1 MMTILASEKLKMIQS
16 NHKLSVSKQ
25 AKLLGV
31 NRTSH
36 YRKPKEKPEKYEK
49 YLVDLVDS
57 KFTKYPFFG
66 TRGLRRMILKE
77 DNLVIS
83 RYLVGKIMDL
93 LGLETIAPKPFTS
106 IPNKEHKKFPYL
118 LKNLST
124 IQVNQVWV
132 SDITYI
138 RVAEGFVYLSV
149 VMDWASRKI
158 LDFELS
164 NTMDVFLCVDPLK
177 RTLSK
182 YQKPEIFNTDQ
193 GSQYTSE
200 KFVSTLTDAQIK
212 VSMDGKGRWMDNV
225 MVERFWRTIKYE
237 EVYPKRYENL
247 KEART
252 EIRKYIDFYNSGR
265 PHSNLNDK
273 TPDEFYF
280 ENINQ
285 DLAIAS

>member
-1 MMTILASEKLKMIQS
+1 MTNILACERLKMIQS

-25 AKLLGV
+25 AILLGV

-36 YRKPKEKPEKYEK
+36 YRKPVEQSVKYDK
-49 YLVDLVDS
+49 NLVDLVDS

-66 TRGLRRMILKE
+66 TRGLKRMILKE
-77 DNLVIS
+77 DGIEVS
-83 RYLVGKIMDL
+83 RYLVGRIMER
-93 LGLETIAPKPFTS
+93 LGLYTIAPKPFTS
-106 IPNKEHKKFPYL
+106 LPNKEHKKYPYL
-118 LKNLST
+118 LKKLSA
-124 IQVNQVWV
+124 IEINQVWV

-138 RVAEGFVYLSV
+138 KVAEGFVYLSV

-158 LDFELS
+158 LDWELS

-177 RTLSK
+177 RALGRFPV
-182 YQKPEIFNTDQ
+182 PEIFNTDQ

-200 KFVSTLTDAQIK
+200 KFTSTLMDAQIK
-212 VSMDGKGRWMDNV
+212 ISMDGKGRWMDNV

-237 EVYPKRYENL
+237 EVYPKRYETL
-247 KEART
+247 KEAKN
-252 EIRKYIDFYNSGR
+252 EIRKYIEFYNTGR
-265 PHSNLNDK
+265 PHSKLNDK

-280 ENINQ
+280 EKINQ